1 MGIVLTRIAEMLAPG
16 FGHVDRRDL
25 DVTVRMIRAHHEA
38 YMHTAALRTEPP
50 ESGPFLN
57 RIHVPWSYRA
67 HKIPGM
73 PNDEGMFW
81 QMGLILHDGT
91 TLEDFRPLR
100 QEGVED
106 MLVDLQALE
115 TDHDKRNYG
124 WFANNG
130 YGCDVCMRLLVEDPD
145 IDWDGPISRTHF
157 FQVFDVQRLPGG
169 RVHATGQ
176 TQHGHNTGIGRN
188 RRVHPH

>member
-1 MGIVLTRIAEMLAPG
+1 MGIVISAIDAIITDN
-16 FGHVDRRDL
+16 VDRRDL
-25 DVTVRMIRAHHEA
+25 DVTARMIRAHHEA
-38 YMHTAALRTEPP
+38 YMHTAALRSQP
-50 ESGPFLN
+50 GGHVQN
-57 RIHVPWSYRA
+57 RSHVPWDYRA
-67 HKIPGM
+67 HKIPGK
-73 PNDEGMFW
+73 PPDEGMFW
-81 QMGLILHDGT
+81 QLGRILHGAAN
-91 TLEDFRPLR
+91 EQFWPLR
-100 QEGVED
+100 DEGVEN
-106 MLVDLQALE
+106 MLEDLQGFE
-115 TDHDKRNYG
+115 VDDDKRMYG
-124 WFANNG
+124 WFANAA